1 MSEFSGYLEIEEI
14 HKIISAV
21 KLVSKHPERDQLLL
35 ETMWQT
41 GSRVS
46 EVIHLVPERVGTTS
60 IVLNNLKQVK
70 RVKVPGKEK
79 PDRVHNPDALKE
91 VEVSA
96 ELCQRIKDFCVEHSI
111 HKGEWV
117 FKSSRGSKSLNR
129 WYVWDLVTRAS
140 EKAMIFKFGK
150 KNPKTGGRFK
160 GSFPHL
166 FRHANAQ
173 FLLEKTSDIMLVKTQ
188 LGHANVSTTQM
199 YAFTKKPK
207 IRAEIKKIQW

>member
-60 IVLNNLKQVK
+60 IVLNNLKQ
-70 RVKVPGKEK
+70 
-79 PDRVHNPDALKE
+79 
-91 VEVSA
+91 
-96 ELCQRIKDFCVEHSI
+96 
-111 HKGEWV
+111 EWV